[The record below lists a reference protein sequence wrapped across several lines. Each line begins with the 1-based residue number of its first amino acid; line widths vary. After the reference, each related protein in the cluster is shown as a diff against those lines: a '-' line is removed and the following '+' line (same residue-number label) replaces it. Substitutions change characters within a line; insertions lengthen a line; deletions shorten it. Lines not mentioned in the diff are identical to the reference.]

1 MLISFGPFAFDAR
14 NGLLSNAGTEVPL
27 PPRVLGVLGL
37 LVARAGEVVS
47 RQELLEQV
55 WKDAYVTDTSLAE
68 AVSFLRQALGDDP
81 QNPQY
86 IQTVHRRGYR
96 FVAPVR
102 VAPPNGASEPTV
114 AAAPAPPRE
123 SSEPVKPS
131 IGGDLAPWSIAV
143 ISAALAV
150 ASLWYVARQPVPAAL
165 PVARFEFRPLAGS
178 WFDTRAPAVTVSRDG
193 TVLAWSACDGRS
205 RVCGVYVRRLDRL
218 EPSRLGGTDGAQA
231 PFFSPD
237 GRWIGFF
244 ADGKLK
250 KVALS
255 GGAPIALADAPE
267 PGGGSWSDDGRI
279 VFAAAPAGGLW
290 IASDQ
295 GGEVTRLTMPR
306 VARGE
311 LRHVWPAWL
320 RGDNAIVFTIATSPV
335 PGAPGELAILPWP
348 PSGLPAPSSWRVL
361 RGGVTRA
368 VPGGHGYLLV
378 STGNDLQ
385 ALTFDESTLTLTG
398 NADAVMENLATARGI
413 AQFMVSDAGTLLALR
428 ASAAEPTFAWSDAP
442 GRTLPA
448 LGRLKDI
455 VVTPDG
461 RKAAGESI
469 DAGGSDIWTVDLESG
484 ATARVTFGGTN
495 VSPAWSADG
504 VSVFYAAKRK
514 DGPFVLAAIGAET
527 GRQAPEAM
535 HTFPASVAPDGRIAV
550 QRTLDDGRYA
560 IAVVGKTPAPP
571 LLDEGP
577 VNEMHPAFS
586 PDGQWLA
593 YESDATGRSEIVA
606 RGQSG
611 QRVVV
616 TSTGGE
622 RPAWSADG
630 RSLYYL
636 AGARL
641 LRVPFTGGTTPSTPP
656 PDVIFDRLDAR
667 VLAVT
672 RAGRVLIEQQPLMLD
687 SAVVVLQWL
696 REVRQKLP
704 APISAPR

>member
-1 MLISFGPFAFDAR
+1 MLISFGPFTFDAR
-14 NGLLSNAGTEVPL
+14 NGLLSNAGTEIPL
-27 PPRVLGVLGL
+27 PPRVIGVLGL
-37 LVARAGEVVS
+37 LLARPAEVVS

-96 FVAPVR
+96 FVAPLTMASTNGVAAQAIA
-102 VAPPNGASEPTV
+102 VAPVPPSGVVEPL
-114 AAAPAPPRE
+114 R
-123 SSEPVKPS
+123 PS
-131 IGGDLAPWSIAV
+131 IARDLAPWSIAL
-143 ISAALAV
+143 ISAAMV
-150 ASLWYVARQPVPAAL
+150 IASLWYVARQPVPGAL
-165 PVARFEFRPLAGS
+165 PVARFEFRPVAGS
-178 WFDTRAPAVTVSRDG
+178 WFDTRAPAVAVSRDG

-205 RVCGVYVRRLDRL
+205 RVCGLYVRRLDRL
-218 EPSRLGGTDGAQA
+218 EPVRLGGTDGAQA

-255 GGAPIALADAPE
+255 GGAPIALADAPV
-267 PGGGSWSDDGRI
+267 PGGGSWNDDGRI

-295 GGEVTRLTMPR
+295 GGEVTRLTTPQF
-306 VARGE
+306 ARGE
-311 LRHVWPAWL
+311 VRHVWPAWL
-320 RGDNAIVFTIATSPV
+320 PGYSALVFTIATSPV
-335 PGAPGELAILPWP
+335 PGAPGELAVLPWP

-368 VPGGHGYLLV
+368 MPGGHGYLLV

-385 ALTFDESTLTLTG
+385 ALTFDERTLTLTG

-428 ASAAEPTFAWSDAP
+428 ASAVERTFGWSDAP

-448 LGRLKDI
+448 LGRLRDI
-455 VVTPDG
+455 VVAPNG
-461 RKAAGESI
+461 RMAAGVSI
-469 DAGGSDIWTVDLESG
+469 DAAGSDIWTVNLDSG
-484 ATARVTFGGTN
+484 AASRVTFGGTN
-495 VSPAWSADG
+495 VSPAWAED
-504 VSVFYAAKRK
+504 SVHLFYAARRK
-514 DGPFVLAAIGAET
+514 DGPFMLASVGFDT
-527 GRQAPEAM
+527 GRQPMEAT
-535 HTFPASVAPDGRIAV
+535 HVFPASVAPDGRIAV
-550 QRTLDDGRYA
+550 QRALDDGRYA
-560 IAVVGKTPAPP
+560 VFIVGRAPAPV

-577 VNEMHPAFS
+577 LDDMNPVFS
-586 PDGQWLA
+586 PDGRWLA
-593 YESDATGRSEIVA
+593 YESDASGRSEIVV
-606 RGQSG
+606 RGPSG

-630 RSLYYL
+630 RSLYYF
-636 AGARL
+636 AGERL
-641 LRVPFTGGTTPSTPP
+641 MRVPFAASAAGAAET
-656 PDVIFDRLDAR
+656 VFDRLDAR

-672 RAGRVLIEQQPLMLD
+672 PSGRVLIEQQPLMLD